1 MLHLNAE
8 EKTLTLDLK
17 EELGRSM
24 GDTLVSILWLYFA
37 NDEESKAQLNTL
49 SRMIKGDLPLDDY
62 DASEVLDVR

>member
-1 MLHLNAE
+1 VLQLNAE

-24 GDTLVSILWLYFA
+24 GETLVSILWLYIA
-37 NDEESKAQLNTL
+37 DNDESKAQLHTL

-62 DASEVLDVR
+62 DASEVLDAR